1 MAWLQAQQVFKLES
15 AKFERKEKEMM
26 LRDTQDGSK
35 DGDSS
40 LPVLHT
46 PNHDD
51 DADQELVAIARLG
64 RRKAP
69 IAAAKRSKI
78 RVKNPSRSTSWTIV

>member
-15 AKFERKEKEMM
+15 SKFERKEKEMM
-26 LRDTQDGSK
+26 LRDTQDESK
-35 DGDSS
+35 DGASS
-40 LPVLHT
+40 LPVIHT
-46 PNHDD
+46 LDD
-51 DADQELVAIARLG
+51 DGADPQEHVAIARLG

-78 RVKNPSRSTSWTIV
+78 GIKNPSRSTSWTVV